1 MTTEKQIQAN
11 RENAKKSTGPRTQTG
26 KTHSRFNSRKHGLT
40 AKTLIIIGE
49 RPDDFEALRAELIE
63 EYDPQSHL
71 EIELVERLSGILW
84 RLRRVPLFEAA
95 IVDARHAWLERWQLN
110 RIYGSS
116 EDGDDDDEQNR
127 EGETEEDE
135 EVSDWKASVHLG
147 QALVNDATSGDA
159 LGKLAR
165 HETMLMNAAN
175 KTLQAIL
182 VLQEKRCETDIQ
194 RVNFEAIALPPA
206 A

>member
-11 RENAKKSTGPRTQTG
+11 RENAKKSTGPRTQRG
-26 KTHSRFNSRKHGLT
+26 KAHSRFNSRKHGLT
-40 AKTLIIIGE
+40 AKTLIIVGE
-49 RPDDFEALRAELIE
+49 CADDFEALRAELVE

-71 EIELVERLSGILW
+71 EIELVERLAGILW

-95 IVDARHAWLERWQLN
+95 IVDARHAGLERRQLN

-116 EDGDDDDEQNR
+116 EDSDDDDEQDS
-127 EGETEEDE
+127 EGGTKEDE

-147 QALVNDATSGDA
+147 QALVNDAASGDA

-165 HETMLMNAAN
+165 HETMLMNAFN

-182 VLQEKRCETDIQ
+182 VLQEKRSETDIQ
-194 RVNFEAIALPPA
+194 RVNLEAIALQPA